1 MTLDNLL
8 TPFERRRVIEY
19 SADGVKAV
27 RHWYDVQHVIGTIYK
42 SKDILGDLGETEF
55 KLFVFFNDKDD
66 GMQFQWMSHPER
78 YTVEQ
83 IAEVMRRSKVDS
95 AIQMYSDL
103 NDRMKQNKFIG
114 NAQIEFFRQFDA
126 AAADRYTQ
134 YRAKFLARRE
144 EEEHEKALM
153 RQAEEN
159 AKREKEQAELLAE
172 KAKYLGWVDD
182 MPPLRFG
189 QVSTILNASIR
200 VDGKIMTR
208 REFVINCLKD
218 GWTPRKKGGVTPWYK
233 RGGEVQESKP
243 RTEYHLHKAEYVY
256 QISKTE
262 YDFAVYLAEHS
273 ATLNT

>member
-172 KAKYLGWVDD
+172 KAKYLV
-182 MPPLRFG
+182 R
-189 QVSTILNASIR
+189 
-200 VDGKIMTR
+200 
-208 REFVINCLKD
+208 
-218 GWTPRKKGGVTPWYK
+218 
-233 RGGEVQESKP
+233 
-243 RTEYHLHKAEYVY
+243 
-256 QISKTE
+256 
-262 YDFAVYLAEHS
+262 
-273 ATLNT
+273 